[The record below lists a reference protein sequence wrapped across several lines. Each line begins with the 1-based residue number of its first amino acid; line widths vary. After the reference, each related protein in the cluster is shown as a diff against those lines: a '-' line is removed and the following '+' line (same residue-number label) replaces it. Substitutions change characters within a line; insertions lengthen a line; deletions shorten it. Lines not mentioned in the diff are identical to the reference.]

1 MQDNFEFLDDNWRIK
16 RKFRV
21 IRSIAKANMAL
32 LSPSVDVLLGCD
44 CMIICAASMKP
55 VYSF

>member
-1 MQDNFEFLDDNWRIK
+1 MQDKFEFLDDNRCIK
-16 RKFRV
+16 RKFRI

-32 LSPSVDVLLGCD
+32 LSPSVNVLLGCD
-44 CMIICAASMKP
+44 CMIICASSMKP